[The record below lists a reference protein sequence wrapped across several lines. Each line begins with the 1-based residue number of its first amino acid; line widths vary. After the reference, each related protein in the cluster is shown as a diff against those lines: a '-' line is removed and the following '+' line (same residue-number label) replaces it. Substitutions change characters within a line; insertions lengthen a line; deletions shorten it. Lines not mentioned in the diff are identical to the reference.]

1 MKRIAVYAD
10 FDFLS
15 TAQEIGILG
24 YEHVRGKDYFVF
36 EYSRQWLKQYGG
48 ILLSGDLM
56 NVPSLQYPRD
66 HSVEGRLQ
74 GKNDS
79 VFGFVKDSFPD
90 RWGRLLL
97 DRRERLTAQ
106 SEGRPVRVLTNYD
119 YLTGIEDF
127 TRMGGIRYKEE
138 NSDSFIN
145 TSAKYHVPPI
155 ESLRALCDA
164 CHEIELAEERNEL
177 PEQRWLDQLVD
188 PGTSLGGA
196 RPKANIVDTSGTLYV
211 AKFPSKRD
219 LENTELIEH
228 FSHQLAAKAG
238 INVAKTRT
246 IRISKD
252 RDLLISE
259 RFDRTAEG
267 RRIHFASAMSLLGLD
282 DGAGSNT
289 GNGYLDIVDF
299 ILRGCT
305 DVRKN
310 LRELYRRVAFNVMF
324 GNTDDHFRNHG
335 FLLTPKGWTLSPAY
349 DINPGAK
356 SHQCLLID
364 SYTEQSDIN
373 ALLAASESYM
383 LERTEATEIIEEVR
397 ATIKD
402 WRKTATELQIPL
414 KLLGAY
420 SMRWDE
426 L

>member
-1 MKRIAVYAD
+1 MKKITVYAD

-15 TAQEIGILG
+15 DAQEIGTLG
-24 YEHVRGKDYFVF
+24 YEHVRGKDHFVF
-36 EYSRQWLKQYGG
+36 EYSREWLKQYGG
-48 ILLSGDLM
+48 IMLSGDLM
-56 NVPSLQYPRD
+56 NVPSLQHPRC
-66 HSVEGRLQ
+66 
-74 GKNDS
+74 NDN

-106 SEGRPVRVLTNYD
+106 SEGRPTRMLTNYD
-119 YLTGIEDF
+119 YLIGIEDF

-138 NSDSFIN
+138 DNNGFIN
-145 TSAKYHVPPI
+145 ASEKYLVPPI

-177 PEQRWLDQLVD
+177 PEQRWLDQLID

-196 RPKANIVDTSGTLYV
+196 RPKANVVDIDGTLYV
-211 AKFPSKRD
+211 AKFPSKKD

-228 FSHQLAAKAG
+228 FSHQLASKAG
-238 INVAKTRT
+238 IRVAKTRT

-252 RDLLISE
+252 RDLLLSE
-259 RFDRTAEG
+259 RFDRSRDG

-282 DGAGSNT
+282 DGAGSST

-305 DVRKN
+305 DVRHN

-364 SYTEQSDIN
+364 SYTEESDTG
-373 ALLAASESYM
+373 ALLSASESYM
-383 LERTEATEIIEEVR
+383 LERQEAAEIIEEVR
-397 ATIKD
+397 AAIKD

>member
-1 MKRIAVYAD
+1 MKKITVYAD

-15 TAQEIGILG
+15 DAQEIGTLG
-24 YEHVRGKDYFVF
+24 YEHVRGKDHFVF
-36 EYSRQWLKQYGG
+36 EYSRDWLKQYGG

-56 NVPSLQYPRD
+56 NVPSLQHPR
-66 HSVEGRLQ
+66 G
-74 GKNDS
+74 NDN

-106 SEGRPVRVLTNYD
+106 SEGRPTRMLTNYN
-119 YLTGIEDF
+119 YLIGIEDF

-138 NSDSFIN
+138 DNNGFIN
-145 TSAKYHVPPI
+145 ASEKYLVPPI

-177 PEQRWLDQLVD
+177 PEQRWLDQLID

-196 RPKANIVDTSGTLYV
+196 RPKANVVDTDGTLYV
-211 AKFPSKRD
+211 AKFPSKKD

-238 INVAKTRT
+238 IHVAKTRT

-252 RDLLISE
+252 RDLLLSE
-259 RFDRTAEG
+259 RFDRTKDG

-282 DGAGSNT
+282 DGAGSST
-289 GNGYLDIVDF
+289 GYGYLDIVDF

-305 DVRKN
+305 DVRQN

-364 SYTEQSDIN
+364 AYTEESDIN
-373 ALLAASESYM
+373 ALLSASESYM
-383 LERTEATEIIEEVR
+383 LERQEAAEIIEEVR
-397 ATIKD
+397 AVIKD

-426 L
+426 Q

>member
-1 MKRIAVYAD
+1 MKRITVYAD

-15 TAQEIGILG
+15 TSLEIGTLG
-24 YEHVRGKDYFVF
+24 YERVRGNDHFVF
-36 EYSRQWLKQYGG
+36 EYSSRWLKQYGD
-48 ILLSGDLM
+48 IMLSGDLM
-56 NVPSLQYPRD
+56 NIPSLQYPRGTD
-66 HSVEGRLQ
+66 
-74 GKNDS
+74 N

-97 DRRERLTAQ
+97 DRRERLMAQ
-106 SEGRPVRVLTNYD
+106 SEGRPTRMLTNYD

-138 NSDSFIN
+138 ESDEYIN
-145 TSAKYHVPPI
+145 ASAKFLVPPI
-155 ESLRALCDA
+155 ESLSALCEA

-177 PEQRWLDQLVD
+177 PEQRWLNQLID

-196 RPKANIVDTSGTLYV
+196 RPKANVVDTDGILYV
-211 AKFPSKRD
+211 AKFPSKKD

-246 IRISKD
+246 IKISKD
-252 RDLLISE
+252 RDLLLSE
-259 RFDRTAEG
+259 RFDRTKDG
-267 RRIHFASAMSLLGLD
+267 RRIHFASAMSLLGLE
-282 DGAGSNT
+282 DGAGCST

-299 ILRGCT
+299 ILHGCT
-305 DVRKN
+305 DVQQN

-356 SHQCLLID
+356 THQCLLINA
-364 SYTEQSDIN
+364 YTEQSDIN
-373 ALLAASESYM
+373 ALLSASENYM
-383 LERTEATEIIEEVR
+383 LERQEAAEIIDEVC
-397 ATIKD
+397 TIIRD
-402 WRKTATELQIPL
+402 WRKTATELQIPHKQL
-414 KLLGAY
+414 AAF
-420 SMRWDE
+420 SMRWEKCGLGD
-426 L
+426 

>member
-1 MKRIAVYAD
+1 MKRITVYAD
-10 FDFLS
+10 FNFLS
-15 TAQEIGILG
+15 APQEIGTLG
-24 YEHVRGKDYFVF
+24 YEHVRGKDHFVF
-36 EYSRQWLKQYGG
+36 EYSREWLKQYGG

-56 NVPSLQYPRD
+56 NVPSLQHPR
-66 HSVEGRLQ
+66 G
-74 GKNDS
+74 NDN
-79 VFGFVKDSFPD
+79 VFAFIKDSFPD

-106 SEGRPVRVLTNYD
+106 SEGRPTRMLTNYD
-119 YLTGIEDF
+119 YLIGIEDF

-138 NSDSFIN
+138 DSDGYIN
-145 TSAKYHVPPI
+145 ASDKYLVPPI

-177 PEQRWLDQLVD
+177 PEQRWLDQLID

-196 RPKANIVDTSGTLYV
+196 RPKANVVDTDGTLYV
-211 AKFPSKRD
+211 AKFPSKKD

-238 INVAKTRT
+238 INVAKTST
-246 IRISKD
+246 IRVSKD
-252 RDLLISE
+252 RDLLLSE
-259 RFDRTAEG
+259 RFDRTRDG

-282 DGAGSNT
+282 DGAGSST

-299 ILRGCT
+299 ILHACT
-305 DVRKN
+305 DVRQN

-349 DINPGAK
+349 DINPGAQ

-364 SYTEQSDIN
+364 AYSEQSDIN
-373 ALLAASESYM
+373 ALLSASENYM
-383 LERTEATEIIEEVR
+383 LERQEATEIIEEVR
-397 ATIKD
+397 TAIKD

-414 KLLGAY
+414 KLLGSY
-420 SMRWDE
+420 STRW
-426 L
+426 

>member
-1 MKRIAVYAD
+1 MKRITVYAD

-15 TAQEIGILG
+15 APQEIGTLG
-24 YEHVRGKDYFVF
+24 YEHVRGKDHFVF
-36 EYSRQWLKQYGG
+36 EYARQWLKQYGG

-56 NVPSLQYPRD
+56 NVPSLQHPRGND
-66 HSVEGRLQ
+66 H
-74 GKNDS
+74 

-106 SEGRPVRVLTNYD
+106 SEGRPTRMLTNYD
-119 YLTGIEDF
+119 YLIGIEDF

-138 NSDSFIN
+138 DSDGYIRS
-145 TSAKYHVPPI
+145 SSKYLVPPI

-177 PEQRWLDQLVD
+177 PEQRWLDQLID

-196 RPKANIVDTSGTLYV
+196 RPKANVVDTDGTLYV
-211 AKFPSKRD
+211 AKFPSKKD

-238 INVAKTRT
+238 IHVAKTRT

-252 RDLLISE
+252 RDLLLSE
-259 RFDRTAEG
+259 RFDRTKDG

-299 ILRGCT
+299 ILHGCT
-305 DVRKN
+305 DVKKN
-310 LRELYRRVAFNVMF
+310 LRELYRRVAFNIMF

-364 SYTEQSDIN
+364 AYTEESDIN
-373 ALLAASESYM
+373 ALLSASENYM
-383 LERTEATEIIEEVR
+383 LERQEAAEIIEEVR
-397 ATIKD
+397 AVIKD
-402 WRKTATELQIPL
+402 WSKTATELQIPL
-414 KLLGAY
+414 KLLGSY

>member
-1 MKRIAVYAD
+1 MKRIVVYAD

-15 TAQEIGILG
+15 APQEIGTLG
-24 YEHVRGKDYFVF
+24 YEHIRGKDHFAF
-36 EYSRQWLKQYGG
+36 EYSRQWLKQHGG

-56 NVPSLQYPRD
+56 NVPSLQHPR
-66 HSVEGRLQ
+66 G
-74 GKNDS
+74 NDP

-97 DRRERLTAQ
+97 DRRERLAAQ
-106 SEGRPVRVLTNYD
+106 SEGRPTRMLSSYD

-138 NSDSFIN
+138 DSGDYLN
-145 TSAKYHVPPI
+145 VSTKYLVPPI

-164 CHEIELAEERNEL
+164 CHAIESAEERNEL
-177 PEQRWLDQLVD
+177 PEQRWLEQLID

-196 RPKANIVDTSGTLYV
+196 RPKSNVIDADGTLYV
-211 AKFPSKRD
+211 AKFPSKKD

-228 FSHQLAAKAG
+228 FSHQLAARAG
-238 INVAKTRT
+238 IHVAKTRT

-252 RDLLISE
+252 RDLLLSE
-259 RFDRTAEG
+259 RFDRTKEC

-282 DGAGSNT
+282 DGAGSST

-305 DVRKN
+305 DVRQN
-310 LRELYRRVAFNVMF
+310 LRELYRRVAFNILF

-349 DINPGAK
+349 DINPGTK

-364 SYTEQSDIN
+364 AYTEQSDIN
-373 ALLAASESYM
+373 ALLSACESYM
-383 LERTEATEIIEEVR
+383 LERQEATEMIEEVR

-414 KLLGAY
+414 KQLEAY
-420 SMRWDE
+420 SLHWDE
-426 L
+426 CNFKP

>member
-1 MKRIAVYAD
+1 MKKITVYAD

-15 TAQEIGILG
+15 TAQEIGTLG
-24 YEHVRGKDYFVF
+24 YEHIRGKDHFVF

-56 NVPSLQYPRD
+56 NVPSLQHPR
-66 HSVEGRLQ
+66 S
-74 GKNDS
+74 NDN

-106 SEGRPVRVLTNYD
+106 SEGRPKRMLTNYD
-119 YLTGIEDF
+119 YLIGIEDF

-138 NSDSFIN
+138 GSNSFIN
-145 TSAKYHVPPI
+145 ASAKYLVPPI
-155 ESLRALCDA
+155 ESLRTLCDA
-164 CHEIELAEERNEL
+164 CHEIEQAEERNEL
-177 PEQRWLDQLVD
+177 PEQRWLDQLID

-196 RPKANIVDTSGTLYV
+196 RPKANVIDTDSTLYV
-211 AKFPSKRD
+211 AKFPSKKD

-246 IRISKD
+246 IKISKD
-252 RDLLISE
+252 RDLLLSE
-259 RFDRTAEG
+259 RFDRTKDG
-267 RRIHFASAMSLLGLD
+267 RRIHFASAMSLLGFD

-289 GNGYLDIVDF
+289 SNGYLDIVDF
-299 ILRGCT
+299 ILHGCT
-305 DVRKN
+305 DVRQN
-310 LRELYRRVAFNVMF
+310 LRELYRRVAFNIMF

-356 SHQCLLID
+356 THQCLLID
-364 SYTEQSDIN
+364 SYTEQSDVNI
-373 ALLAASESYM
+373 LLSASENYM
-383 LERTEATEIIEEVR
+383 LERQETAEIIEEVR
-397 ATIKD
+397 AAIKD
-402 WRKTATELQIPL
+402 WRKTATELQISL
-414 KLLGAY
+414 KLLESY
-420 SMRWDE
+420 SKRWDE

>member
-1 MKRIAVYAD
+1 MKRITVYAD

-15 TAQEIGILG
+15 TPQEIGILG
-24 YEHVRGKDYFVF
+24 YEHVRGKGHFVF

-56 NVPSLQYPRD
+56 NVPSLQHPR
-66 HSVEGRLQ
+66 G
-74 GKNDS
+74 NDN

-106 SEGRPVRVLTNYD
+106 SEGRPTRMLTNYD
-119 YLTGIEDF
+119 YLIGIEDF

-138 NSDSFIN
+138 DSDGYIN
-145 TSAKYHVPPI
+145 ASDKYLVPPI

-177 PEQRWLDQLVD
+177 PEQRWLDQLID

-196 RPKANIVDTSGTLYV
+196 RPKANVVDTDGTLYV
-211 AKFPSKRD
+211 AKFPSKKD

-228 FSHQLAAKAG
+228 FSHHLAAKAG
-238 INVAKTRT
+238 IHVAKTRT

-252 RDLLISE
+252 RDLLLSE
-259 RFDRTAEG
+259 RFDRTKDG

-282 DGAGSNT
+282 DGAGSST

-299 ILRGCT
+299 ILHGCT
-305 DVRKN
+305 DVRQN

-356 SHQCLLID
+356 PHQCLLID

-373 ALLAASESYM
+373 ALLSASENYM
-383 LERTEATEIIEEVR
+383 LERQEAAEIIEGVR
-397 ATIKD
+397 GAIKD
-402 WRKTATELQIPL
+402 WRKIATELQIPIKQL
-414 KLLGAY
+414 AAY

>member
-1 MKRIAVYAD
+1 MKRITVYAD

-15 TAQEIGILG
+15 TPQEIGILG
-24 YEHVRGKDYFVF
+24 YEHVRGKGHFVF

-56 NVPSLQYPRD
+56 NVPSLQHPR
-66 HSVEGRLQ
+66 G
-74 GKNDS
+74 NDN

-106 SEGRPVRVLTNYD
+106 SEGRPTRMLTNYD
-119 YLTGIEDF
+119 YLIGIEDF

-138 NSDSFIN
+138 DSDGYIN
-145 TSAKYHVPPI
+145 ASDKYLVPPI

-177 PEQRWLDQLVD
+177 PEQRWLDQLID

-196 RPKANIVDTSGTLYV
+196 RPKANVVDTDGTLYV
-211 AKFPSKRD
+211 AKFPSKKD

-228 FSHQLAAKAG
+228 FSHHLAAKAG
-238 INVAKTRT
+238 IHVAKTRT

-252 RDLLISE
+252 RDLLLSE
-259 RFDRTAEG
+259 RFDRTKDG

-282 DGAGSNT
+282 DGAGSST

-299 ILRGCT
+299 ILHGCT
-305 DVRKN
+305 DVRQN

-356 SHQCLLID
+356 PHQCLLID

-373 ALLAASESYM
+373 ALLSASENYM
-383 LERTEATEIIEEVR
+383 LERQEAAEIIDGVR

-402 WRKTATELQIPL
+402 WRKIATELQIPIKQL
-414 KLLGAY
+414 AAY

>member
-1 MKRIAVYAD
+1 MKKITVYAD

-15 TAQEIGILG
+15 DAQEIGTLG

-36 EYSRQWLKQYGG
+36 EYSRDWLKQYGG

-56 NVPSLQYPRD
+56 NVPSLQHPR
-66 HSVEGRLQ
+66 G
-74 GKNDS
+74 NDN

-90 RWGRLLL
+90 RWGRMLL

-106 SEGRPVRVLTNYD
+106 SEGRPTRMLTNYD
-119 YLTGIEDF
+119 YLIGIEDF

-138 NSDSFIN
+138 DSDGFIN
-145 TSAKYHVPPI
+145 ASEKYLVPPI

-177 PEQRWLDQLVD
+177 PEQRWLDQLID

-196 RPKANIVDTSGTLYV
+196 RPKANVVDTDGTLYV
-211 AKFPSKRD
+211 AKFPSKKD
-219 LENTELIEH
+219 LENAELIEH
-228 FSHQLAAKAG
+228 FSHQLAARAS
-238 INVAKTRT
+238 IHVAKTRT

-252 RDLLISE
+252 RDLLLSE
-259 RFDRTAEG
+259 RFDRTKDG

-282 DGAGSNT
+282 DGAGSST

-305 DVRKN
+305 DVRQN

-324 GNTDDHFRNHG
+324 CNTDDHFRNHG

-364 SYTEQSDIN
+364 SYTEESDTG
-373 ALLAASESYM
+373 ALLAASENYM
-383 LERTEATEIIEEVR
+383 LERQKATEIIEEVR

-414 KLLGAY
+414 KSLGA
-420 SMRWDE
+420 
-426 L
+426 